1 MKKNKFDFNQKKMT
15 VFHKFINFLNEV
27 TDEVKDIES
36 LTDMDETGSGEVAL
50 TYAVTDETAI
60 EVKADGVA
68 YGTDG
73 AALTDG
79 EYALLDGSLLVVKEG
94 KFAGTKLAEETSN
107 PSVEEAPIAQ
117 EGNEEEEVPTTEEP
131 NNEEEEVVE
140 VVAEEETTEEEVP
153 AVEEETP
160 NNEEEEVTEETEL
173 VPFMIGEV
181 EYMLPQEVVD
191 YINSLSATSE
201 TFRKEIVQMK
211 ERIPS
216 TKPTTTVPVK
226 QSKEEEKG
234 NLYSRVNMFRL

>member
-1 MKKNKFDFNQKKMT
+1 MNKNKFDFDQKKMT

-27 TDEVKDIES
+27 TNEVKDIES
-36 LTDMDETGSGEVAL
+36 LTDMDETGSGEVSL
-50 TYAVTDETAI
+50 TYAVTDDASI

-79 EYALLDGSLLVVKEG
+79 EYPLLDGSLLVVKEG
-94 KFAGTKLAEETSN
+94 KFAGTKLAEETEN

-117 EGNEEEEVPTTEEP
+117 ECNGDKERK
-131 NNEEEEVVE
+131 VVE
-140 VVAEEETTEEEVP
+140 EAAETETTEEEVP

-160 NNEEEEVTEETEL
+160 NNEEEVVTEEMEM
-173 VPFMIGEV
+173 VPFRIGDV
-181 EYMLPQEVVD
+181 EYMLPEEVVE

-201 TFRKEIVQMK
+201 TFRREIAQIK

-216 TKPTTTVPVK
+216 TKPTTTAPVK

-234 NLYSRVNMFRL
+234 SLYNRVNMFRL